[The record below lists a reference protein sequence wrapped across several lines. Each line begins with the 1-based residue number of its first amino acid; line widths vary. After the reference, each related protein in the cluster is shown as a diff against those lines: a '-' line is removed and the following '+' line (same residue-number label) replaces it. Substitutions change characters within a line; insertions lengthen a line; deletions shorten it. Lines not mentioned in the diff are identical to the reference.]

1 MDQRMFFIILI
12 FFLLTNEFYY
22 LITNII
28 KYGLYGLF
36 LIYILNIIFPN
47 YSIII
52 KNWIIY
58 FLNSSTLSNNKS
70 LYDINND
77 INYDLT
83 NDIKYDIKNNLTNVV
98 NKDLLDTISKQNYIS
113 YIKRFINSF
122 YS

>member
-1 MDQRMFFIILI
+1 MDQQMFFIILI

-28 KYGLYGLF
+28 KYGLYGLI
-36 LIYILNIIFPN
+36 LIYILNMIFPN

-58 FLNSSTLSNNKS
+58 FLNSSTYNLTN
-70 LYDINND
+70 DINND
-77 INYDLT
+77 LQYDLT
-83 NDIKYDIKNNLTNVV
+83 NNIKYDIKNNVNNVV
-98 NKDLLDTISKQNYIS
+98 NNNLLDTISKKNYIS
-113 YIKRFINSF
+113 YIKKFINSF